1 LARQRRDAA
10 ARWRGGL
17 PVDNIAV
24 DTLTKEA
31 RSRRSEELRLAKR
44 AGDDLDPQAALA
56 AIKTMLRSPIVGDA
70 GLVRFL
76 NRNASRR

>member
-1 LARQRRDAA
+1 MARQRRDAA

-17 PVDNIAV
+17 PVDNTAV

>member
-1 LARQRRDAA
+1 MARQRRDAA

-44 AGDDLDPQAALA
+44 AGDG
-56 AIKTMLRSPIVGDA
+56 RA
-70 GLVRFL
+70 G
-76 NRNASRR
+76 SKRRRQPREQPERR